1 MRVLLVHQP
10 ADGGVA
16 RHVADIRAG
25 LHSGGHEVVT
35 CGPARIPGLPDAPHI
50 ELGLVRSIAPRRD
63 LAAVRALRRV
73 IRELAPDVIHAHSS
87 KAGAVARI
95 AAAGTGG
102 APVLYT
108 PHGYAFA
115 GHFTRAGERMAYRRV
130 ERALAPLTG
139 GVLCVCEA
147 EATLARSV
155 APRTPVSIV
164 PNGVPLP
171 GSGPV
176 DLRVAALAARGPLL
190 ATLTMLR
197 AGKGIETL
205 IDAMPELLR
214 AHPDAQLAVCGD
226 GPERAG
232 LEARAAELGVAGAV
246 HFLGAVSDPLA
257 ALRPA
262 HVFAFPSWAESLPY
276 AVLEA
281 MSLGLPC
288 VATDVGG
295 ISEAMRSG
303 REGVLVAPRD
313 AVGLAGA
320 LRAMLGNPDQARAIG
335 AAARA
340 RVAEHFS
347 LEHMVAA
354 LERAYMTATPG
365 DGSRSAL
372 ASAGGLRDA
381 LASAA

>member
-10 ADGGVA
+10 VDGGVA

-25 LHSGGHEVVT
+25 LHADGHEVIT
-35 CGPARIPGLPDAPHI
+35 CGPARIPGLADLPHV
-50 ELGLVRSIAPRRD
+50 ELELVRSIAVGRD
-63 LAAVRALRRV
+63 LAAVRSLRRV
-73 IRELAPDVIHAHSS
+73 IRDLAPDVIHAHSS
-87 KAGAVARI
+87 KAGAVARV
-95 AAAGTGG
+95 AAAGTRC

-115 GHFTRAGERMAYRRV
+115 GHFTRVGERSVYRRV

-147 EATLARSV
+147 EATLARAV
-155 APRTPVSIV
+155 TPHTPVAIV

-171 GSGPV
+171 GDGPV
-176 DLRVAALAARGPLL
+176 NLRVAALAARGPVL
-190 ATLTMLR
+190 ATLSMLR
-197 AGKGIETL
+197 AGKGVETL
-205 IDAMPELLR
+205 LDAMPELLR

-226 GPERAG
+226 GPERAS
-232 LEARAAELGVAGAV
+232 LQDRAAALGVAGAV

-262 HVFAFPSWAESLPY
+262 HVFAFPSWTESLPY
-276 AVLEA
+276 ALLEA

-288 VATDVGG
+288 VASDVGG
-295 ISEAMRSG
+295 IGEAMRSG
-303 REGVLVAPRD
+303 REGLLVAPRD
-313 AVGLAGA
+313 AAGLAGA
-320 LRAMLGNPDQARAIG
+320 LRALLGHPAQARALG

-347 LEHMVAA
+347 LERMVSA
-354 LERAYMTATPG
+354 LERAYMADAPG

-372 ASAGGLRDA
+372 VSAGGLRDA
-381 LASAA
+381 LAPAA